1 MLQDRARNRDV
12 VARPAGT
19 ADRYRSVDGGSAG
32 LSPGRRSH
40 GGQPG
45 VAVGSV
51 DLKVDA
57 YEAGFETNAERR
69 TPNAAPTPNAVK
81 VVGLNQPASW

>member
-1 MLQDRARNRDV
+1 LWPGPLGQR
-12 VARPAGT
+12 T
-19 ADRYRSVDGGSAG
+19 ATDVDGGSAG
-32 LSPGRRSH
+32 LSPGRRSPG

-81 VVGLNQPASW
+81 VVAG